1 MRELKEKEKSAKLNN
16 KILVLINSD
25 SKADKEAGFE
35 LLFKVYKPMVF
46 NFLNRGLY
54 FDEETAKDLM
64 IDVFTKV
71 HLKIDSYSSDKSALS
86 TWIHRV
92 TKNTLLDHIKS
103 QVNRETLS
111 IDCFVEKSSNK
122 SDDDNTPKFQIE
134 DKNSSN
140 DSSELLIREE
150 RLNALLNALGK
161 MQREDY
167 KQALTLF
174 YLEQKSYAEISEQMN
189 LPLGSVKAFLHR
201 AKSSLKNIL
210 IKQGFKG

>member
-1 MRELKEKEKSAKLNN
+1 MRELQVKEKSAKLNS
-16 KILVLINSD
+16 KILSMIQSD
-25 SKADKEAGFE
+25 LKADKEAGFE
-35 LLFKVYKPMVF
+35 LLFKTYKPMVL
-46 NFLNRGLY
+46 NFLNKALY
-54 FDEETAKDLM
+54 FDTETAKDLM
-64 IDVFTKV
+64 IEVFTKI
-71 HLKIDSYSSDKSALS
+71 HININNYSSGKSAFS
-86 TWIHRV
+86 TWIHKI

-103 QVNRETLS
+103 QANKNTLS
-111 IDCFVEKSSNK
+111 IDSSFEKNANK
-122 SDDDNTPKFQIE
+122 NDDDNAPFFQIE
-134 DKNSSN
+134 DKSILN
-140 DSSELLIREE
+140 DSSELLIRED
-150 RLNALLNALGK
+150 RLNALLNALSK

>member
-1 MRELKEKEKSAKLNN
+1 MPKKSLDQLHESVTVTNKKGWRRFLAFIGPAYLVSVGYMDPGNWATDLQGGAKFGYQLIWVLLLSNLMA
-16 KILVLINSD
+16 ILLQSLSARLGIVRRL
-25 SKADKEAGFE
+25 
-35 LLFKVYKPMVF
+35 
-46 NFLNRGLY
+46 
-54 FDEETAKDLM
+54 DL
-64 IDVFTKV
+64 
-71 HLKIDSYSSDKSALS
+71 A
-86 TWIHRV
+86 
-92 TKNTLLDHIKS
+92 

-111 IDCFVEKSSNK
+111 IDSFIEKSSDK
-122 SDDDNTPKFQIE
+122 SDDDKAPKFQIE